1 MSFFNLSAEI
11 VCGFFIASFFMI
23 FILWEHKRAVLFG
36 AFILL
41 FSFGLSRFLF
51 LPQDVFLDEEVSTEG
66 RISSEVEETEK
77 IKRFRVNNFLV
88 ITGRYSDYEYGDK
101 VKITGAPDNSS
112 VFLFPEIEKTGS
124 FKRGFYGKVLDLKNT
139 LRGAVKENFSPPKS
153 AILGAMTL
161 GDKHKMSEE
170 LKEKLNTS
178 GLRHITAVSGM
189 HIALIGAFLMIF
201 FTSIGIQRFYS
212 LYISVTF
219 LFLFILMIGFPASA
233 IRAGVM
239 GGIYMFSERTGRM
252 SAGSRN
258 LLFAASAML
267 LVNPLLVHDYG
278 FKLSFLAVFGI
289 IHFAPLLKEKISLPV
304 QKELKEA
311 LFIAT
316 SAYIF
321 TFPFLLYNFNQVS
334 LVSVFSNIAVFPFV
348 YLIMVLGFLFL
359 ILSVIFPF
367 ISFIVFIPLWVFLSV
382 FVFIMNF
389 FSSFP
394 YLKID
399 NLHWGFPLL
408 AYSIFFFFILKSN
421 NNII

>member
-1 MSFFNLSAEI
+1 MSFLNLSAEI
-11 VCGFFIASFFMI
+11 VCGFFIASFFMV
-23 FILWEHKRAVLFG
+23 FILWDYKRVVLLG
-36 AFILL
+36 VFILF

-51 LPQDVFLDEEVSTEG
+51 LPQDVPLDKEV
-66 RISSEVEETEK
+66 RISSEVKETEK
-77 IKRFRVNNFLV
+77 IKRFRVNDFLV
-88 ITGRYSDYEYGDK
+88 ITGKYSDYEYGDK
-101 VKITGAPDNSS
+101 VKITGTPDDSS

-124 FKRGFYGKVLDLKNT
+124 SKKGFYGKVLDFKNV
-139 LRGAVKENFSPPKS
+139 LRERIKENFSPPKS
-153 AILGAMTL
+153 AVLGAMTL

-170 LKEKLNTS
+170 LKEKLNAS

-201 FTSIGIQRFYS
+201 LTSIGIQKFYS
-212 LYISVTF
+212 LYISIAF

-233 IRAGVM
+233 IRAGIM

-258 LLFAASAML
+258 LVFAASAML
-267 LVNPLLVHDYG
+267 LFNPLLVNDYG

-289 IHFAPLLKEKISLPV
+289 INFTPLLKEKISLPI
-304 QKELKEA
+304 QKDLKEA
-311 LFIAT
+311 FFIAA

-321 TFPFLLYNFNQVS
+321 TFPFLLYSFNQVS
-334 LVSVFSNIAVFPFV
+334 LVSVFSNIAVLPFV
-348 YLIMVLGFLFL
+348 YLIMILGFLFL

-367 ISFIVFIPLWVFLSV
+367 ISFITFIPLWIFLSV

-389 FSSFP
+389 FSNFP
-394 YLKID
+394 CLKIN

-408 AYSIFFFFILKSN
+408 AYSIFLFFIVKSRYE
-421 NNII
+421 